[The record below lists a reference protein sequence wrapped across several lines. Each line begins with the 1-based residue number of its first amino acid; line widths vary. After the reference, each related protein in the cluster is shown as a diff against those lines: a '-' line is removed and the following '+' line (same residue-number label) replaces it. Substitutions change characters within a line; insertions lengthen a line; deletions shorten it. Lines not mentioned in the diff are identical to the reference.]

1 MMTTVRKSE
10 LELRKVLAKTLQ
22 KLMTENREV
31 VYLEGDLAGA
41 IGTDGLFAAF
51 PEQAFDVGIMEANMV
66 GAAAGMSIRGKIPF
80 VHSFGTFA
88 SRRCADQVF
97 LSGCYNHA
105 NVRVLGSDPGVTAEA
120 NGGTHMPFED
130 MATFC
135 AYPQMTILDIAEPQ
149 LLQFVLEQSAKTY
162 GMYYIRFPRKGN
174 TAYYAENETF
184 EIGKGKL
191 LREGSDV
198 TLVASGVEVP
208 QALAAAELLAADGI
222 SAEVLDMFTVKPI
235 DETLV
240 CASAGKTGA
249 VVTAENHSVNGGLGS
264 AVAAVLA
271 ENLPVPMYRIGVREQ
286 FGEVGDAAYLS
297 CKFGIDA
304 QAIADA
310 ARKTV
315 ARKLA

>member
-1 MMTTVRKSE
+1 M
-10 LELRKVLAKTLQ
+10 
-22 KLMTENREV
+22 
-31 VYLEGDLAGA
+31 
-41 IGTDGLFAAF
+41 
-51 PEQAFDVGIMEANMV
+51 
-66 GAAAGMSIRGKIPF
+66 
-80 VHSFGTFA
+80 
-88 SRRCADQVF
+88 
-97 LSGCYNHA
+97 
-105 NVRVLGSDPGVTAEA
+105 
-120 NGGTHMPFED
+120 
-130 MATFC
+130 
-135 AYPQMTILDIAEPQ
+135 
-149 LLQFVLEQSAKTY
+149 
-162 GMYYIRFPRKGN
+162 
-174 TAYYAENETF
+174 
-184 EIGKGKL
+184 
-191 LREGSDV
+191 
-198 TLVASGVEVP
+198 P
-208 QALAAAELLAADGI
+208 QALAAADLLAADGI
-222 SAEVLDMFTVKPI
+222 SAEVIDMFTVKPI